1 MIPIVTSPNDVTIN
15 TMIDI
20 CVRAGDN
27 EKKKY
32 FINLLG
38 EYEIKPDNFTYST
51 IIKGMNNKNN
61 SLSEAFQ
68 LFDIAKKYNRADE
81 ILYNCIMDACLRF
94 GDIDRMLIVFEEM
107 KKVYK
112 HLWKVI

>member
-1 MIPIVTSPNDVTIN
+1 
-15 TMIDI
+15 
-20 CVRAGDN
+20 
-27 EKKKY
+27 
-32 FINLLG
+32 
-38 EYEIKPDNFTYST
+38 
-51 IIKGMNNKNN
+51 MNNKNN

-94 GDIDRMLIVFEEM
+94 GDIDKMLIVFEEM

-112 HLWKVI
+112 I